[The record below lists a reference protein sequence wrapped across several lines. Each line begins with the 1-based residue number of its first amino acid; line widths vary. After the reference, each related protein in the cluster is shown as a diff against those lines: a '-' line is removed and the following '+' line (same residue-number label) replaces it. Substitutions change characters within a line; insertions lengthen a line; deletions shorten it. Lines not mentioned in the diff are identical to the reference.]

1 MQHHPSTRRRHDHDD
16 SGAGAV
22 TVAELMKRI
31 TLSPEH
37 ERLADQLLKTPDPAE
52 DALPLRSRI
61 LLGAM
66 GVLLLLGA
74 AAVGATIIA
83 EPAAAPRPASS
94 AAPIDGA
101 PALRPDLVRNAGW
114 PFADNGGFAAAAGS
128 GGATDAP
135 EPAEQSTANP
145 AAGSQGSALNLVNEF
160 YRRLQHDPSSAV
172 PLVAPELLAGQRAE
186 LVRGWEAVESLQL
199 RAQTRSAD
207 VVLTEVEAR
216 YPDGHRV
223 VLRQLLTVE
232 SGAYPKIVG
241 AELLGAR
248 HVSPR

>member
-1 MQHHPSTRRRHDHDD
+1 
-16 SGAGAV
+16 
-22 TVAELMKRI
+22 MKRI
-31 TLSPEH
+31 PLSPEH
-37 ERLADQLLKTPDPAE
+37 ERLADKLLKTPDPAD

-61 LLGAM
+61 VLGSLGA
-66 GVLLLLGA
+66 LLLLGA
-74 AAVGATIIA
+74 ASVGATIIA
-83 EPAAAPRPASS
+83 EPAAAPGPASS
-94 AAPIDGA
+94 AATIEGA
-101 PALRPDLVRNAGW
+101 SALRPDLVRNAGW
-114 PFADNGGFAAAAGS
+114 PFADNGGFATAAGS
-128 GGATDAP
+128 GGTAFAP

-145 AAGSQGSALNLVNEF
+145 TAGSLGSALNLVNEF

-172 PLVAPELLAGQRAE
+172 PLVDPGLLAGQRAE

-199 RAQTRSAD
+199 RAQTKSVG

-232 SGAYPKIVG
+232 SGAHPKIVE

-248 HVSPR
+248 HISPR